1 MSELMKEAPKEA
13 YGQDIKGK
21 MYSTVFVVYF

>member
-1 MSELMKEAPKEA
+1 MSELMKEASKEA
-13 YGQDIKGK
+13 YGQDNKGN